1 MVFSSIIFLFRFLPI
16 TLFVYYIAPQKFKNA
31 VLVIC
36 SLFFYS
42 WGEVK
47 YFPIMIASILVD
59 YIVSLVIE
67 RNREKKGICK
77 ICMGI
82 SLLFNLG
89 MLFFFKYTNFFV
101 DNINA
106 FAGTHFAG
114 IQLTLPLGISFYTFQ
129 TLSYTIDVYRGKT
142 KAERNIVNF
151 AAFVTLF
158 PQLIAGPIVKYTDVS
173 RELRERKMNLA
184 QINEGITLFIF
195 GLGKKV
201 LIANNI
207 GSLWNQVQDIGF
219 SNVSTPLA
227 WLGILA
233 YSFQIYFDF
242 SGYSLMAIGMG
253 KMLGFEF
260 PQNFNYPY
268 ISKSITEF
276 WRRWHITL
284 STWFRE
290 YLYIPL
296 GGNRRGRTRQIWNL
310 FVVWSLTG
318 LWHGASWN
326 FVLWG
331 IYYFILLTIEKIFLG
346 EKLEQ
351 LPGWLQHVYTC
362 LVVLFGWV
370 IFANENIADLGR
382 YFLTMFGANGA
393 LYNQT
398 AIYQWYTHIPLLIV
412 LIIGSTKL
420 PKQLLRKG
428 WTRLKLIDAISS
440 RQEQIRFVATSI
452 FTVLVLYCSV
462 AFLVSGSYNP
472 FLYFRF

>member
-16 TLFVYYIAPQKFKNA
+16 TLFVYYIAPNRLKNA
-31 VLVIC
+31 VLVVC

-67 RNREKKGICK
+67 KNRGTKWICRL
-77 ICMGI
+77 CMGI
-82 SLLFNLG
+82 SLFFNLG

-101 DNINA
+101 ENINA
-106 FAGTHFAG
+106 LTGAHLSG

-142 KAERNIVNF
+142 VAERNIVNF

-173 RELRERKMNLA
+173 RELRSRKMNLG
-184 QINEGITLFIF
+184 QINDGIALFIF

-207 GSLWNQVQDIGF
+207 GSLWDQVQELGF
-219 SNVSTPLA
+219 ANISTPLA

-233 YSFQIYFDF
+233 YAFQIYFDF

-268 ISKSITEF
+268 ISKSMTEF

-284 STWFRE
+284 GSWFRE
-290 YLYIPL
+290 YVYIPL
-296 GGNRRGRTRQIWNL
+296 GGNRVSKPRMYWNI
-310 FVVWSLTG
+310 FIVWAATG
-318 LWHGASWN
+318 FWHGASWN
-326 FVLWG
+326 FILWG
-331 IYYFILLTIEKIFLG
+331 LFFFVFLVIEKMGLLSHLEKSKVWSHIYVCFFLLLSWALFAITDFSQLGVFLQKLFSFSGGIDWIYYLRNYLITF
-346 EKLEQ
+346 
-351 LPGWLQHVYTC
+351 
-362 LVVLFGWV
+362 VLAAF
-370 IFANENIADLGR
+370 
-382 YFLTMFGANGA
+382 
-393 LYNQT
+393 
-398 AIYQWYTHIPLLIV
+398 
-412 LIIGSTKL
+412 
-420 PKQLLRKG
+420 
-428 WTRLKLIDAISS
+428 
-440 RQEQIRFVATSI
+440 
-452 FTVLVLYCSV
+452 CSV
-462 AFLVSGSYNP
+462 PLVEKFYHQVKKVPVVHLLLLGVILIASVAYLVDATYNP

>member
-1 MVFSSIIFLFRFLPI
+1 MG
-16 TLFVYYIAPQKFKNA
+16 VYF
-31 VLVIC
+31 
-36 SLFFYS
+36 
-42 WGEVK
+42 
-47 YFPIMIASILVD
+47 
-59 YIVSLVIE
+59 
-67 RNREKKGICK
+67 
-77 ICMGI
+77 
-82 SLLFNLG
+82 LFNLG
-89 MLFFFKYTNFFV
+89 MLFLLKNTNFFL

-184 QINEGITLFIF
+184 QINEGITLFIL

-268 ISKSITEF
+268 ISKSMTEF

-284 STWFRE
+284 GSWFRE
-290 YLYIPL
+290 YVYIPL
-296 GGNRRGRTRQIWNL
+296 GGNRVSKPRMYFNI
-310 FVVWSLTG
+310 FIVWAATG
-318 LWHGASWN
+318 FWHGASWN

-331 IYYFILLTIEKIFLG
+331 LFFFVFLVLEKTFLLKYLEKSRVFSHIYVCFFLVLSWALFAITDFSQLGIFLERLFSFSSG
-346 EKLEQ
+346 SDWMYYLRNYLVTFLLAIFCSIPLVEKL
-351 LPGWLQHVYTC
+351 YNK
-362 LVVLFGWV
+362 
-370 IFANENIADLGR
+370 IKKIA
-382 YFLTMFGANGA
+382 FVN
-393 LYNQT
+393 
-398 AIYQWYTHIPLLIV
+398 LLILAV
-412 LIIGSTKL
+412 ILIVSIAYL
-420 PKQLLRKG
+420 V
-428 WTRLKLIDAISS
+428 DA
-440 RQEQIRFVATSI
+440 T
-452 FTVLVLYCSV
+452 
-462 AFLVSGSYNP
+462 YNP